1 MGRIPSLS
9 DFTMDEEL
17 KKTIRAAVREGIED
31 ALTKYGV
38 DTNDPNGMQADM
50 IYLRKSRTGSDEVI
64 KWIKRSAITAALTG
78 ALVALWQGFK
88 TIIQGG

>member
-1 MGRIPSLS
+1 
-9 DFTMDEEL
+9 MDEEL

-31 ALTKYGV
+31 TLTKYGV
-38 DTNDPNGMQADM
+38 DTTDPNAMQADM